1 MTIDQYPTELAELL
15 QNAQICPLGPGT
27 PVKEVY
33 VQLTSLG
40 VNSLSERPLQ
50 DRAMAQACLSGL
62 WLRFNYLDQ
71 SHTISQDLP
80 SSTGSYWHGI
90 MHRREPD
97 YSNAKYWFRRTG
109 EHPAMETLVR
119 KVNAFVA
126 DEKDEKLDQA
136 TEFLTEGTWDPM
148 AMVDACEAVARGN
161 CAKKELLEKVA
172 QLEWETLFDYCYS
185 RAF

>member
-1 MTIDQYPTELAELL
+1 
-15 QNAQICPLGPGT
+15 
-27 PVKEVY
+27 
-33 VQLTSLG
+33 
-40 VNSLSERPLQ
+40 
-50 DRAMAQACLSGL
+50 MAQACLSGL

-80 SSTGSYWHGI
+80 DSTGSYWHGI

-109 EHPAMETLVR
+109 NHPAMENLAG
-119 KVNAFVA
+119 KVNLLVS
-126 DEKDEKLDQA
+126 EEKLDRVTQ
-136 TEFLTEGTWDPM
+136 FLTDETWDPM

-172 QLEWETLFDYCYS
+172 QLEWETLFEYCYS
-185 RAF
+185 HAF

>member
-1 MTIDQYPTELAELL
+1 MAE
-15 QNAQICPLGPGT
+15 
-27 PVKEVY
+27 
-33 VQLTSLG
+33 
-40 VNSLSERPLQ
+40 
-50 DRAMAQACLSGL
+50 ACLSGL

-80 SSTGSYWHGI
+80 DSTGSYWHGI

-109 EHPAMETLVR
+109 DHPAMEILAD
-119 KVNAFVA
+119 KVKLFVT
-126 DEKDEKLDQA
+126 EVKLDRVTQ
-136 TEFLTEGTWDPM
+136 FLAEGTWDPM

-161 CAKKELLEKVA
+161 CAKQELLEKVA
-172 QLEWETLFDYCYS
+172 QSEWETLFEYCYS